1 MKTRSVL
8 PTTLALTLPLVL
20 LVSCGSGDEP
30 QPMTVKVSR
39 ATVTSSVTATGS
51 LQAIKEQKLGFA
63 DAGKLVELNVAV
75 GQQVEQGQILAR
87 IDDFSARK
95 GLESANAQLSQER
108 AVLARIQGGNQVAA
122 AEDDVRQAE
131 EVLAATRKQA
141 DAVDSANSAAIEQA
155 ERRLDLDREALDD
168 AESDC
173 GGGRGDE
180 GDDDFIARDGDSG
193 CDDEVRAAERQV
205 RASEQDLDQAEQQK
219 RVDQAQYDLA
229 IENADRDLASRRN
242 DAVAARTDRPHNI
255 NEQSAIVTRLQAE
268 ADTAQRGVENTVLR
282 APVTGR
288 IASINGTVG
297 EFLSAGS
304 GTTPLAPDGVPL
316 PDSGAGVSS
325 NNDLGGEGDQPGG
338 SAFMVLSDVNT
349 FRMVAPF
356 AEADV
361 ARLQPNQAVKVTFD
375 AVPDLTRNGS
385 VIGISP
391 TGTDIQGV
399 TSYYVSI
406 VLNEL
411 DPRLK
416 DGLTAS
422 ANVVVDK
429 LDNVL
434 VVPNAAVQRSGST
447 GVVTVMEPDG
457 TQRQVQVELGL
468 GGDSVT
474 QVVSGLREGQQVV
487 VAQSEQ

>member
-1 MKTRSVL
+1 
-8 PTTLALTLPLVL
+8 
-20 LVSCGSGDEP
+20 
-30 QPMTVKVSR
+30 
-39 ATVTSSVTATGS
+39 VTATGS

-63 DAGKLVELNVAV
+63 ESGKLVELNVAV

-87 IDDFSARK
+87 IDDFAARK
-95 GLESANAQLSQER
+95 GLESANAQLAQER

-122 AEDDVRQAE
+122 AEEDVRQAE
-131 EVLAATRKQA
+131 AVLEATRRQA

-168 AESDC
+168 AESEC
-173 GGGRGDE
+173 GGGGRGDE
-180 GDDDFIARDGDSG
+180 DDNEFIAPASDGGSN

-205 RASEQDLDQAEQQK
+205 RASEQELDRAEQQQ
-219 RVDQAQYDLA
+219 RVDEAEYELA
-229 IENADRDLASRRN
+229 IENANRDLAARRN
-242 DAVAARTDRPHNI
+242 EAVAARTDRPHNI
-255 NEQSAIVTRLQAE
+255 NEQSAIVAGLRAE

-282 APVTGR
+282 APVAGR

-297 EFLSAGS
+297 EFVGAGS

-316 PDSGAGVSS
+316 PDSGSGVSS
-325 NNDLGGEGDQPGG
+325 SDDLGGEGDQPGG
-338 SAFMVLSDVNT
+338 SAFIVLSDVNT

-385 VIGISP
+385 VLGISP

-399 TSYYVSI
+399 TSYYVAI

-468 GGDSVT
+468 AGDSVT